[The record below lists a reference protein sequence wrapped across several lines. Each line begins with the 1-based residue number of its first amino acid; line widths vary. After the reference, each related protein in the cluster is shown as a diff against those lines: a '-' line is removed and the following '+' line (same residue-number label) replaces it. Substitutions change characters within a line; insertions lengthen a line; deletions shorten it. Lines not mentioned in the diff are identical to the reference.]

1 MQRALDRRRFL
12 ATTAVAASGAT
23 LTAASAEAG
32 TQPAAQPQD
41 DPKNPR
47 IVDTHQHLWDLNR
60 FNLPWVKKE
69 SPLARNFVMQD
80 YLAAT
85 NGLNVVKAVYME
97 VDVDPKQQVA
107 EAEYILEICRQGKAP
122 TVAAVVSGRPAAT
135 DFRQYLNRFKGN
147 RYLKGVRQVL
157 HNEAAPAGLCVSADF
172 QRGLR
177 VMDEMGLSF
186 DLCMRH
192 AELPDAVRVCEAL
205 PNMRFILDHLGN
217 PDVLAKDTA
226 NWRRDIVRLARCKNL
241 VCKVSGIVAGAR
253 PNKWTADDL
262 APFVNHVLDS
272 FGPDRVM
279 FGGDWPVCTLR
290 ATYRQWV
297 EALRSIVRNRTA
309 EQQRKLFHDNAV
321 AFYGLK

>member
-1 MQRALDRRRFL
+1 MNRRDFLKTTAAAGTAAL
-12 ATTAVAASGAT
+12 ATTAD
-23 LTAASAEAG
+23 AG
-32 TQPAAQPQD
+32 QPAAQD

-47 IVDTHQHLWDLNR
+47 IVDTHQHLWDLKH
-60 FNLPWVKKE
+60 FNLPWIQKD
-69 SPLARNFVMQD
+69 SPLARNFVAED
-80 YLAAT
+80 YRQAT

-107 EAEYILEICRQGKAP
+107 EAEYILEVCREGKTP
-122 TVAAVVSGRPAAT
+122 TVAAVISGRPAAE
-135 DFRQYLNRFKGN
+135 DFRQYIQRFKNN

-157 HNEAAPAGLCVSADF
+157 HTAATPAGFCLSADF

-177 VMDEMGLSF
+177 VLDEMGLSF
-186 DLCMRH
+186 DLCMRQ
-192 AELPDAVRVCEAL
+192 AELPDAVRLCDAL
-205 PNMRFILDHLGN
+205 PKMRFILDHCGN
-217 PDVLAKDTA
+217 PDTQAKDPA
-226 NWRRDIVRLARCKNL
+226 AWRRDIGRLAQCKNL
-241 VCKVSGIVAGAR
+241 VCKVSGIVVTAR
-253 PNKWTADDL
+253 ANKWTADDL
-262 APFVNHVLDS
+262 APFVNHVLES

-297 EALRSIVRNRTA
+297 EALRNIVRNRSA